1 MIKERRNLR
10 TIACIFF
17 FLYFLS
23 SCSSSIFL
31 FFFFFFLCRCCCR
44 CGGKNTIALLV
55 SSKVAAM
62 GPTSCQLVPQ
72 TNHLPWRLI
81 VCSVVVLH
89 APILTELPVV
99 RVLNRGGAIELLN
112 PHAHA
117 YILHLK
123 QLHPKN
129 KNKNEVLRDL
139 KLRELFQVTKVLS
152 FDQ

>member
-17 FLYFLS
+17 FFIFFLLVLLQ
-23 SCSSSIFL
+23 FL
-31 FFFFFFLCRCCCR
+31 FSFFSFLCRCCCR

-139 KLRELFQVTKVLS
+139 KLRELFQATKVLS

>member
-17 FLYFLS
+17 FFIFFL
-23 SCSSSIFL
+23 L
-31 FFFFFFLCRCCCR
+31 VLLQFFFSFFSFLCRCCR

-139 KLRELFQVTKVLS
+139 KLRELFQATKVLS